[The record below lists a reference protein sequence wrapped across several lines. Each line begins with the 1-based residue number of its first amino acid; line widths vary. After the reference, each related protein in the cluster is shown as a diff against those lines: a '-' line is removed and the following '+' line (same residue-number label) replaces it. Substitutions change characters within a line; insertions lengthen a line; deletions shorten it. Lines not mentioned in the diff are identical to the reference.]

1 MVHYDFNLGSPAANI
16 APERT
21 GGRYATRHAGLKPR
35 SIRTDARQPKARLN
49 RFGFAGSTPT
59 HCVRPIPQLKVA
71 IRYSNCNAT
80 LGIHR
85 DSGL

>member
-21 GGRYATRHAGLKPR
+21 GGRYATRHAGLKAP

-49 RFGFAGSTPT
+49 RFGFAGSTLAR
-59 HCVRPIPQLKVA
+59 H
-71 IRYSNCNAT
+71 IRSAM
-80 LGIHR
+80 LH
-85 DSGL
+85 